1 MSVDANPQPVTV
13 ATPVPVATSASPAT
27 LSAYSANAPTAWAFA
42 LLGVIVIG
50 TIVLSAMS
58 KSVPTELW
66 QLAFLLG
73 GGGAGAAVSGIVKTL

>member
-1 MSVDANPQPVTV
+1 MSVDANPNPAPVIAPVAQP
-13 ATPVPVATSASPAT
+13 ATPST

-42 LLGVIVIG
+42 LLGIIVIG
-50 TIVLSAMS
+50 TIVLSAMT
-58 KSVPTELW
+58 KTVPAELW